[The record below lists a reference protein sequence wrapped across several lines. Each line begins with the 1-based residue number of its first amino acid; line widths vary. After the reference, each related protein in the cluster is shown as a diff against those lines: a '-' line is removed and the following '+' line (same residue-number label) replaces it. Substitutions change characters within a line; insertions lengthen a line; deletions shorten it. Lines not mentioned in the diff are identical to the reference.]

1 VSTSSESHVRSFL
14 DTGLDWKSESFSAE
28 EKQQLLSWYEDNH
41 EAEHTHLSR
50 FPAFWIEHDPGGFKR
65 YRRHMIE
72 IDQPED
78 GVVLPQAAHLLMYL
92 YLYTVFANEKGILYL
107 VINARTM
114 GATRDEV
121 IDTFRLAALPAG
133 PFGVNAAAELA
144 DQYLRDWPEDAGE
157 PGVPWPS
164 DWAADSKALRSGID
178 LSTNE
183 MSADDLDALRDWY
196 VRIHGEVPS
205 HFDALAKYHPVAL
218 KTQRIRFEA
227 ALGDALPAQMAPLSM
242 LLLAAQRQWPKPM
255 RRAAELARALGVR
268 RRHVVETLFWAGV
281 YAGETTMETAF
292 DELGPLIA
300 AWE

>member
-1 VSTSSESHVRSFL
+1 MSTQEHGRSFL
-14 DTGLDWKSESFSAE
+14 DTGLDWTSEAFSAA
-28 EKQQLLSWYEDNH
+28 EKQKLLTWYEENH

-72 IDQPED
+72 IDQPVD

-107 VINARTM
+107 VINSRTM
-114 GATRDEV
+114 GATRAEV

-144 DQYLRDWPEDAGE
+144 DQYLRDWAEDSDE
-157 PGVPWPS
+157 PGVPWPE
-164 DWAADSKALRSGID
+164 DWAPNADALRSGID

-183 MSADDLDALRDWY
+183 MTPADVEALRSWY
-196 VRIHGEVPS
+196 VRVHGEVPS
-205 HFDALAKYHPVAL
+205 HFEALVELHPVAL

-227 ALGDALPAQMAPLSM
+227 ALGNTIPAQMAPLCM
-242 LLLAAQRQWPKPM
+242 LLLAAQRQWPKAT

-268 RRHVVETLFWAGV
+268 RRHVIETLFWAGV
-281 YAGETTMETAF
+281 YTGETTMEAAF
-292 DELGPLIA
+292 DELAGMLTT
-300 AWE
+300 WE

>member
-1 VSTSSESHVRSFL
+1 VSTSEKQTRSFL
-14 DTGLDWKSESFSAE
+14 DTGLDWTSESFSGE
-28 EKQQLLSWYEDNH
+28 EKAQLLSWYEDNH

-144 DQYLRDWPEDAGE
+144 DQYLRDWPLDSDE

-164 DWAADSKALRSGID
+164 DWAPDPNALRSGID

-183 MSADDLDALRDWY
+183 VSAADLDALRDWY
-196 VRIHGEVPS
+196 MRVYGELPS
-205 HFDALAKYHPVAL
+205 HFEPLAKLHPVAL

-227 ALGDALPAQMAPLSM
+227 AVGETLPAQMAPLSM
-242 LLLAAQRQWPKPM
+242 LLLAAQRQWPKAM
-255 RRAAELARALGVR
+255 LRAAQLAKALGVR
-268 RRHVVETLFWAGV
+268 RRHVVETLYWAGV
-281 YAGETTMETAF
+281 YAGETTMEAAF
-292 DELGPLIA
+292 DELGELIA
-300 AWE
+300 SWE